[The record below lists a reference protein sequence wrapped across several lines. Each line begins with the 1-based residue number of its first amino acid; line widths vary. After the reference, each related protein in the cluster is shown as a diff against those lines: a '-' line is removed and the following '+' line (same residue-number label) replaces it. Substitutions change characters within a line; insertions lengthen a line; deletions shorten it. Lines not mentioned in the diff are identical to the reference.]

1 MAFTPAKPSFFGS
14 LGNFKVRVWYSPS
27 FATGDT
33 VTVPGIKV
41 PFGAI
46 SAKTG
51 VVSFTSS
58 LAANGLGCVLT
69 LTVSASST
77 GSNVPFTVFGY

>member
-1 MAFTPAKPSFFGS
+1 MAFSPTKASFYGNV
-14 LGNFKVRVWYSPS
+14 GNFKVRVWLSPS
-27 FATGDT
+27 FASGDT
-33 VTVPGIKV
+33 IAVPGIKV

-51 VVSFTSS
+51 VVSFTSTLNS
-58 LAANGLGCVLT
+58 NGWAVLT